1 MEQYKLAKGSK
12 DQDLIVV
19 NCYVIQPW
27 SQDKVEGGNN
37 RIKKISM
44 VYQS

>member
-1 MEQYKLAKGSK
+1 MEQYKFAKGSK
-12 DQDLIVV
+12 DQDLILV
-19 NCYVIQPW
+19 NYYVIQLL